1 MAMKDKYPSMGYV
14 VLAKLL
20 AKIRNDLVITTNF
33 NDLLA
38 DTLRLYCGIKPLV
51 IGHESLAR
59 FIEISAKQR
68 ACRPA
73 RACLYFQQKEEEES
87 INAIE

>member
-14 VLAKLL
+14 VL

-59 FIEISAKQR
+59 FIEISAK
-68 ACRPA
+68 
-73 RACLYFQQKEEEES
+73 
-87 INAIE
+87 